1 MKRLNFLLLLVAV
14 PLFSSAFTSGIAFE
28 TAKNSSMQVVVNGK
42 ICNASAKTFV
52 RVKSNPG
59 LYHVEITVLNPHDK
73 VWYKVRKDVRVEKGF
88 EFYYKVVFEKNKR
101 PTIEFIKRYPSFYNY
116 YNPAVIYKNPIA
128 RMSRKSLSTF
138 SSTC

>member
-1 MKRLNFLLLLVAV
+1 MKVAHLVRNKQGMKRLIFLSMLMAIPFLSDA
-14 PLFSSAFTSGIAFE
+14 FSSGIAFQTE
-28 TAKNSSMQVVVNGK
+28 KNSSMHVVVNGK
-42 ICNASAKTFV
+42 VCNAATKSFV

-101 PTIEFIKRYPSFYNY
+101 PTLVFIRRYPSFHNH
-116 YNPAVIYKNPIA
+116 YNPALTYKNPIA
-128 RMSRKSLSTF
+128 
-138 SSTC
+138 